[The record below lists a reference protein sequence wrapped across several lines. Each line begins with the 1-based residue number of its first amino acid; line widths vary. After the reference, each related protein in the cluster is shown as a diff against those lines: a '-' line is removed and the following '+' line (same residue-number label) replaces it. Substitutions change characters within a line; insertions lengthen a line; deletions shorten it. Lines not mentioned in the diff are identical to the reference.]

1 MSVALLPSRGAVTES
16 ADMMSMDAAARHRI
30 ADYYEHGLQR
40 GYVRGKLA
48 TDPVYAA
55 AAELIAVH
63 PLPLLDIGCG
73 IGLLGQYLHAQ
84 GCVPE
89 YIGIDHDPRKIDAG
103 LRALRRAGIDHSL
116 QLRCGDGATAQTLR
130 GHVALLDVL
139 HYLPEERQRAVVEHA
154 VRHLAPDGM
163 LIVRNVLRESNWR
176 YQVTRVAEF
185 FLRVSG
191 WMRVGAQHYPSAD
204 ELRALL
210 EAAGLEVTIRPLH
223 GHMPYNNYLLVA
235 QRKR

>member
-1 MSVALLPSRGAVTES
+1 MPG
-16 ADMMSMDAAARHRI
+16 MDAAARQRI
-30 ADYYEHGLQR
+30 ADYYAFGLQR

-55 AAELIAVH
+55 AAELLAEH

-73 IGLLGQYLHAQ
+73 MGLLGQYLRAQ
-84 GCVPE
+84 GCVPA
-89 YIGIDHDPRKIDAG
+89 YLGIDHDPRKIDAG
-103 LRALRRAGIDHSL
+103 LRALRRAGLDQAL
-116 QLRCGDGATAQTLR
+116 QLRCADGTTAQDLR

-139 HYLPEERQRAVVEHA
+139 HYLPAERQRAVIEHA
-154 VRHLAPDGM
+154 VRQLAPDGM

-204 ELRALL
+204 ELRAPL
-210 EAAGLEVTIRPLH
+210 EAAGLQVSIRPLH
-223 GHMPYNNYLLVA
+223 GHLPYNNYLLVA
-235 QRKR
+235 RRQR